1 MKRNFALLFLLLLN
15 LTFIPIAVA
24 QPANDSIKR
33 GEALLELDRI
43 ADERQDENSG
53 GVPYYEPEI
62 IYQSEKIEVQ
72 PEFPGGKK
80 AMNTFIAKNFT
91 VSKEMIDN
99 EIERILF
106 VSFIVENDG
115 KLKDIKVLQNDIL
128 SSAKEEAINMVKKMP
143 NWLPG
148 EHNGKKVKCYFTIP
162 IYINAKK

>member
-15 LTFIPIAVA
+15 LTFIPIAIA

-33 GEALLELDRI
+33 GEDLLELDRI
-43 ADERQDENSG
+43 ADVREDENSG

-80 AMNTFIAKNFT
+80 AMNTFIAKNFII
-91 VSKEMIDN
+91 SKEMINN
-99 EIERILF
+99 EMERILF

-115 KLKDIKVLQNDIL
+115 KLKDIKVLRNDIL

>member
-33 GEALLELDRI
+33 GEDLLELDRI
-43 ADERQDENSG
+43 ADVRQDENSG

-91 VSKEMIDN
+91 LSKEMIDN
-99 EIERILF
+99 EMERILF

-115 KLKDIKVLQNDIL
+115 KLKDIKVLRNDIL